1 MNKKSNIILNNKGFT
16 LIELLAVVVIISLIS
31 GISIYGISSTVNNSK
46 LRSEKIFVEKL
57 STLIDDYLALY
68 PPTKKVGEEITFT
81 KCKDAS
87 CTEKYEVT
95 ATKMQETDGTQINL
109 NDLIDAG
116 IVSQKDLVNPKNKQN
131 CYIEENTNPEI
142 IVYKDSD
149 YVYYY
154 YLDLSGI
161 NTTCDITLENAIIN
175 TLSDNLK
182 SKVGL
187 S

>member
-1 MNKKSNIILNNKGFT
+1 MNNKLNNKGFT

-31 GISIYGISSTVNNSK
+31 GISIYGISSSVNNSK

-87 CTEKYEVT
+87 CTKTYEVT
-95 ATKMQETDGTQINL
+95 ASKMIKTDGTQITL
-109 NDLIDAG
+109 NDLIEAS
-116 IVSQKDLVNPKNKQN
+116 IISEKKLINPKNKQK
-131 CYIEENTNPEI
+131 CYNKKLTNPEI
-142 IVYKDSD
+142 TIYKDRELI
-149 YVYYY
+149 YYY
-154 YLDLSGI
+154 YLDLSGT

-175 TLSDNLK
+175 TLPDNLK

-187 S
+187 L